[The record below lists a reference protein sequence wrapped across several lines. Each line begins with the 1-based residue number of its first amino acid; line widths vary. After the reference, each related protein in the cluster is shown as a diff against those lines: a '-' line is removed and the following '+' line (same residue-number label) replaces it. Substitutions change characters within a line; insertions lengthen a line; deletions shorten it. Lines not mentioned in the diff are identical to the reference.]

1 MCSEW
6 QVLNELFL
14 PLLGRLGFLFL
25 CELNP
30 IYRYSLLF
38 KISALPSY
46 DLDKHKP
53 ITNPE
58 NTLSF
63 PLVLKVCHLKKKK
76 FIYWFYLL
84 DSRENASK
92 ENVGALTMFVCY
104 GMCYILVTWS
114 GHYLRPW

>member
-1 MCSEW
+1 MNIFFPFQEDW
-6 QVLNELFL
+6 AFYFFV
-14 PLLGRLGFLFL
+14 
-25 CELNP
+25 CEPNP

-38 KISALPSY
+38 KISDLPSY

-63 PLVLKVCHLKKKK
+63 SLVLKVYHFFKKKK
-76 FIYWFYLL
+76 VYLL
-84 DSRENASK
+84 VLSSRENTLK
-92 ENVGALTMFVCY
+92 ETVGALTMFVY

-114 GHYLRPW
+114 GHRLRPW